1 MGLFSE
7 EGGQGGHQS
16 PEAQRF
22 HKKTSEDRSSK
33 GSAAAQRIVDDLVSV
48 ANCPATPLT
57 YYCGG

>member
-22 HKKTSEDRSSK
+22 HKKRPRTGLRRGLPQHSGLWTILSRL
-33 GSAAAQRIVDDLVSV
+33 QIVQQLR
-48 ANCPATPLT
+48 
-57 YYCGG
+57 